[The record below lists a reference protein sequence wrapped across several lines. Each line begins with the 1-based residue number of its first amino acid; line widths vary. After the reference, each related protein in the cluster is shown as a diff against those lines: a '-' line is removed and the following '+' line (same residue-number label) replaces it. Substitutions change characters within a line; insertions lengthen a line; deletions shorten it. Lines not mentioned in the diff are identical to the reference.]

1 MTLNNTTESTFRASH
16 ATTGA
21 ARIEIDDVSLRYF
34 TKQGETQALAGI
46 SLTIEAGEF
55 VSIIGQ
61 SGCGKSTLLSIIAG
75 ILEPSGGVVK
85 VGGKPVTA
93 PSQRIGYMLQQDYL
107 YEWRTILDN
116 ALLGAEIQ
124 KRNMK
129 EARERAI
136 HLLEKCGMGNFLNH
150 YPRALSGGMRQRVA
164 LARTLATNP
173 DVVLL
178 DEPFSALDSQTRLA
192 IADEVVDVLRSEGKS
207 VVLVTHD
214 IGEAIAMTDRV
225 IVLSRRPGR
234 IKSQHLMQFP
244 SHADGRPT
252 PFEARSLPEFNTY
265 FSTLWDELDVHV
277 EG

>member
-1 MTLNNTTESTFRASH
+1 MSHDALLAEPPTQAASESR
-16 ATTGA
+16 
-21 ARIEIDDVSLRYF
+21 RIDIDNVSLRYF
-34 TKQGETQALAGI
+34 TKQAEILALSDI
-46 SLTIEAGEF
+46 SLTIEPGEF
-55 VSIIGQ
+55 VSLIGQ

-75 ILEPSGGVVK
+75 ILPPSEGCVRI
-85 VGGKPVTA
+85 GGKAVTA

-107 YEWRTILDN
+107 FEWRTILEN

-124 KRNMK
+124 KRNMA
-129 EARERAI
+129 EARERALR
-136 HLLEKCGMGNFLNH
+136 LLEKCGMGHFIDQ

-207 VVLVTHD
+207 VILVTHD
-214 IGEAIAMTDRV
+214 LGEAISMTDRV
-225 IVLSRRPGR
+225 VVLSRRPGR
-234 IKSQHLMQFP
+234 IKSEHRITFP
-244 SHADGRPT
+244 SMPGRRPT
-252 PFEARSLPEFNTY
+252 PFEARGLPEFNTY
-265 FSTLWDELDVHV
+265 FNTLWDELDVHV

>member
-1 MTLNNTTESTFRASH
+1 MTMTQSPEGLHPAHH
-16 ATTGA
+16 AGTGSA
-21 ARIEIDDVSLRYF
+21 GIEIDNVSLRYF
-34 TKQGETQALAGI
+34 TKQGETLALTGI
-46 SLTIEAGEF
+46 SMHIAPGEF
-55 VSIIGQ
+55 VGIIGQ

-75 ILEPSGGVVK
+75 ILEPSAGCVRVNGN
-85 VGGKPVTA
+85 PVTA

-116 ALLGAEIQ
+116 AMLGAEIQ
-124 KRNMK
+124 KRNLK

-136 HLLEKCGMGNFLNH
+136 HLLEKCGMGDFLHH
-150 YPRALSGGMRQRVA
+150 YPRSLSGGMRQRVA
-164 LARTLATNP
+164 LARTLVTNP

-192 IADEVVDVLRSEGKS
+192 IADEVVDVLRGEGKS

-225 IVLSRRPGR
+225 VVLSRRPGR
-234 IKSQHLMQFP
+234 IKSEHLMEFP
-244 SHADGRPT
+244 SHGAGRPT
-252 PFEARSLPEFNTY
+252 PFQARALPEFNTY
-265 FSTLWDELDVHV
+265 FSRLWGELDVHV

>member
-1 MTLNNTTESTFRASH
+1 MTTQVLERASAPSH
-16 ATTGA
+16 AA
-21 ARIEIDDVSLRYF
+21 AIRARIEIDNVSLHYF
-34 TKQGETQALAGI
+34 TKQGETQALDNI
-46 SLTIEAGEF
+46 SLDIGAGEF

-61 SGCGKSTLLSIIAG
+61 SGCGKSTLLSIMAG
-75 ILEPSGGVVK
+75 ILRPSQGSIK
-85 VGGKPVTA
+85 VDGKAVTA
-93 PSQRIGYMLQQDYL
+93 PSPRIGYMLQQDYL
-107 YEWRTILDN
+107 FEWRTILDN
-116 ALLGAEIQ
+116 TLLGAEIQ
-124 KRNMK
+124 KRDMK
-129 EARERAI
+129 QARERAI
-136 HLLEKCGMGNFLNH
+136 YLLEKCGMGDFQDH

-164 LARTLATNP
+164 LARTLVTDP

-234 IKSQHLMQFP
+234 IKSQYLMKFP
-244 SHADGRPT
+244 SHGAGHPT

-265 FSTLWDELDVHV
+265 FNMLWDELDVHV